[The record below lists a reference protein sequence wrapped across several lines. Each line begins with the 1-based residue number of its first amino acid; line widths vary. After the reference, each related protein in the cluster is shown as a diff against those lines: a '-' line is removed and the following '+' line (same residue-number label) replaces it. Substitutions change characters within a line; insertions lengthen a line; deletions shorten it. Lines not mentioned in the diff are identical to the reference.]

1 MALDNP
7 FPVIG
12 YHGPDYFCDRKRETA
27 AIASALRNGRN
38 VVLHSPRRYGKTGLV
53 RHTFRQLE
61 KERGARTVLADIY
74 AAQDAHEFNTIL
86 LNTVHQALNPTPKQ
100 FLRNVMAWFSA
111 LRPVVTVDELTGQ
124 PSIGLE
130 RGTPQREA
138 VTTREIFKVLN
149 GQRHTIFLA
158 IDEFQQVALFKDVRM
173 DAVLRT
179 ELQNSPKVHC
189 IFSGSAPAPKR
200 FGEGARRHLLLDL
213 FNNAKNPFHGSAD
226 QLELERIDRKTYAAF
241 AVALMKRHKRTLKPE
256 DALFCYDICRGHTY
270 YVQALFNRL
279 FSAARQLDRDIIVQV
294 LLAIVREQDAIMATL
309 RSALTKNQWDLFA
322 AISREGEVDTPT
334 GGAFIK
340 KHDLPSS
347 AALVHALQALIDREL
362 VYITAYDERSGK
374 PVYAPYNPFMAAWF
388 KYR

>member
-1 MALDNP
+1 MEPDNP

-12 YHGPDYFCDRKRETA
+12 YHGPDLFCDRERETA
-27 AIASALRNGRN
+27 AIVSALRNGRN
-38 VVLHSPRRYGKTGLV
+38 LVLHSPRRYGKTGLV
-53 RHTFRQLE
+53 RHVFRQLA
-61 KERGARTVLADIY
+61 KVRGAHTVFADIY

-86 LNTVHQALNPTPKQ
+86 LNAVHQALNPTPRQ
-100 FLRNVMAWFSA
+100 FLKNVMDWFSA

-130 RGTPQREA
+130 RGDPKREA
-138 VTTREIFKVLN
+138 ATTREIFKVLN
-149 GQRHTIFLA
+149 TRGRTIFLA
-158 IDEFQQVALFKDVRM
+158 IDEFQQVAEFKDVRM

-179 ELQNSPKVHC
+179 ELQGSPKVHC
-189 IFSGSAPAPKR
+189 IFSGS
-200 FGEGARRHLLLDL
+200 RRHLLLDL
-213 FNNAKNPFHGSAD
+213 FNLARNPFHGSAD

-241 AVALMKRHKRTLKPE
+241 AVGLMKKHRRKLRLE

-279 FSAARQLDRDIIVQV
+279 FSDPRPLERATVVDV

-309 RSALTKNQWDLFA
+309 RSALTRNQWDLFA
-322 AISREGEVDTPT
+322 AISREGEVTEPT
-334 GGAFIK
+334 AGSFLK

-347 AALVHALQALIDREL
+347 ATVVHALKALMDREL
-362 VYITAYDERSGK
+362 VYITAYDEATGK
-374 PVYAPYNPFMAAWF
+374 PVHAPYNPFMAAWF

>member
-1 MALDNP
+1 MEPDNP

-12 YHGPDYFCDRKRETA
+12 YHGPDHFCDRERETA
-27 AIASALRNGRN
+27 AITSALRNGRN
-38 VVLHSPRRYGKTGLV
+38 LVLHSPRRYGKTGLI
-53 RHTFRQLE
+53 RHAFRQLA
-61 KERGARTVLADIY
+61 KVRGTRTVFADIY

-86 LNTVHQALNPTPKQ
+86 LNAVHQALNPTPKQ
-100 FLRNVMAWFSA
+100 FLKNVMEWFSA

-130 RGTPQREA
+130 RGDPKREA
-138 VTTREIFKVLN
+138 ATTREIFKVLH
-149 GQRHTIFLA
+149 GQNRTIFLA
-158 IDEFQQVALFKDVRM
+158 IDEFQQVAEFKDVRM

-179 ELQNSPKVHC
+179 ELQNSPNVHC
-189 IFSGSAPAPKR
+189 IFSGS
-200 FGEGARRHLLLDL
+200 RRHLLLDL

-241 AVALMKRHKRTLKPE
+241 AVARMKRHKRTLGME

-279 FSAARQLDRDIIVQV
+279 FSAARSLHRDIIVQV

-362 VYITAYDERSGK
+362 VYITAYAEGSGK